1 MVKALITLRG
11 FGDIGLGYH
20 GVEFARQSVG
30 IPHLSFGVTGVDT
43 YTFYIYFGARSIEV
57 LVFQVAQVASI
68 HGVCPVATKL
78 FDIEMMGTHA
88 DFLVG
93 IEAHANVSVLY
104 FIVVTQVTH
113 GLHDL
118 SNARFVVCSQQCCA
132 VGDNQ
137 ILADMRFQFREF
149 LGCRE
154 DARREFYVIS
164 VVVANDSG
172 LYILATCVRTGVIMR
187 DKANRWRLFLG
198 VGFKGCVDI
207 SHVVHLD
214 IAEPL
219 VFKFFLQI
227 LGKVKLFCR

>member
-1 MVKALITLRG
+1 
-11 FGDIGLGYH
+11 
-20 GVEFARQSVG
+20 
-30 IPHLSFGVTGVDT
+30 
-43 YTFYIYFGARSIEV
+43 
-57 LVFQVAQVASI
+57 
-68 HGVCPVATKL
+68 
-78 FDIEMMGTHA
+78 MMGTHA

-137 ILADMRFQFREF
+137 ILADMRLQFREF

-164 VVVANDSG
+164 VVVANNSG

-187 DKANRWRLFLG
+187 DKADRWRLLLG

-207 SHVVHLD
+207 SHVVHLTSLS
-214 IAEPL
+214 PSSSSS
-219 VFKFFLQI
+219 FFRYLAKSSCFAVEGT
-227 LGKVKLFCR
+227 LSESSHDCVSNFV